1 MVKYATVMT
10 YKAIFRG
17 KDGRQDAIILEA
29 SSRAEVFAELKR
41 RGISAIR
48 VEETTGGRRSASSR
62 RAAAAPRA
70 ASSPSLVR
78 GLAAGAI
85 AVVIAALSAWFVFS
99 NRSPSLHGDS
109 TKRPAKITDVASI
122 SSAGAAVVHA
132 AGSAKSA
139 KEIAAEYGEKAR
151 EFIKKAVTNE
161 TQWIVPPLDPNDPDN
176 ALRTRVCQELGSLL
190 SIEPGEPMP
199 PFPYSFLL
207 EDDMREA
214 EARGEDVGEID
225 NGNKN
230 FLDSIAKFK
239 IVAKET
245 DDDHRL
251 EHKEKLIAAQGEL
264 LEALDDGL
272 SVNDS
277 IRAAYEFRKR
287 AYEMRTE
294 LSSLLQEIASEEATD
309 IHMFKEQLEMAN
321 AKLKEEGI
329 KTIPIEEILPDY
341 EAEADETAE
350 VPYGHPKE
358 EPYGEPER
366 QDDHLNN

>member
-1 MVKYATVMT
+1 MT
-10 YKAIFRG
+10 YKATFRG
-17 KDGRQDAIILEA
+17 RNGRQDFIVLDAP
-29 SSRAEVFAELKR
+29 SRAEVFAELKK

-48 VEETTGGRRSASSR
+48 VEETAGCRRPAPPRRPASASRTASR
-62 RAAAAPRA
+62 
-70 ASSPSLVR
+70 PSLVK
-78 GLAAGAI
+78 GLAAGL
-85 AVVIAALSAWFVFS
+85 IAAAIVALAVWFMFS
-99 NRSPSLHGDS
+99 GTRSPKHGNS
-109 TKRPAKITDVASI
+109 TKRSAKIADVSSP
-122 SSAGAAVVHA
+122 SSAETATR

-139 KEIAAEYGEKAR
+139 REIAAEYGEKAR

-161 TQWIVPPLDPNDPDN
+161 IQWIVPPLDPNDPDN

-199 PFPYSFLL
+199 PFPYSFML

-214 EARGEDVGEID
+214 QARGEDVGEID
-225 NGNKN
+225 NGNKS
-230 FLDSIAKFK
+230 FLDSLAKFK

-251 EHKEKLIAAQGEL
+251 EHKEKLIAAQSEL

-294 LSSLLQEIASEEATD
+294 LSSLLQEIASEETTD
-309 IHMFKEQLEMAN
+309 IHIFKEQLEMAN

-341 EAEADETAE
+341 EEEAGEEQPGE
-350 VPYGHPKE
+350 V
-358 EPYGEPER
+358 ER
-366 QDDHLNN
+366 QDGQLNN

>member
-1 MVKYATVMT
+1 MT
-10 YKAIFRG
+10 YKATFRG
-17 KDGRQDAIILEA
+17 KDGRQDFIVLD
-29 SSRAEVFAELKR
+29 SPSRAEVFAELKR

-48 VEETTGGRRSASSR
+48 VEESTGGRRLASPR
-62 RAAAAPRA
+62 RAASAPRA
-70 ASSPSLVR
+70 ASRPSLVR
-78 GLAAGAI
+78 GFAAGLIVVAI
-85 AVVIAALSAWFVFS
+85 AAPVIWSMFS
-99 NRSPSLHGDS
+99 GPRPSKYGDS
-109 TKRPAKITDVASI
+109 TKRRAKISDVSST
-122 SSAGAAVVHA
+122 SSAVA
-132 AGSAKSA
+132 AGASVADSAKSA

-151 EFIKKAVTNE
+151 EFIKKAVTND

-251 EHKEKLIAAQGEL
+251 EHKEKLIAAQSEL

-294 LSSLLQEIASEEATD
+294 LSSLLQEIASEETTD

-341 EAEADETAE
+341 EEEAVETVE
-350 VPYGHPKE
+350 
-358 EPYGEPER
+358 
-366 QDDHLNN
+366 